1 MEFLKI
7 ASIFPNIPSDLMEEI
22 NLLHIELDEEMAF
35 KNSPAKDRKSLNILI
50 SHVIK
55 YVFHQF

>member
-1 MEFLKI
+1 MG
-7 ASIFPNIPSDLMEEI
+7 EI
-22 NLLHIELDEEMAF
+22 NLLHSELEEGMAF